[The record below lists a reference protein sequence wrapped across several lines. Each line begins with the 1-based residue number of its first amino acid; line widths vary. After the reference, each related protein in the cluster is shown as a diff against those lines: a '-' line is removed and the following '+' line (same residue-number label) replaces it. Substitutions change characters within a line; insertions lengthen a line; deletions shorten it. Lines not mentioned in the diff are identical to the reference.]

1 MKSFENWAVLG
12 WCRLVGFL
20 LTGDGAFLSEE
31 RIFNVTGVM
40 GGGVTIE
47 GDNDRFCLGMRERF
61 VDSFHGVGMTI
72 PMVWHYLNMNTKS
85 SCFSITSGNR
95 LNVVCGKSLSGSV
108 SVVVVVW
115 WFTNISFDGG
125 SSIRG
130 LEIFDEGIA
139 DFKWPNRNFC
149 FR

>member
-1 MKSFENWAVLG
+1 M
-12 WCRLVGFL
+12 VGFL

-72 PMVWHYLNMNTKS
+72 PMV
-85 SCFSITSGNR
+85 
-95 LNVVCGKSLSGSV
+95 
-108 SVVVVVW
+108 
-115 WFTNISFDGG
+115 
-125 SSIRG
+125 
-130 LEIFDEGIA
+130 
-139 DFKWPNRNFC
+139 
-149 FR
+149 